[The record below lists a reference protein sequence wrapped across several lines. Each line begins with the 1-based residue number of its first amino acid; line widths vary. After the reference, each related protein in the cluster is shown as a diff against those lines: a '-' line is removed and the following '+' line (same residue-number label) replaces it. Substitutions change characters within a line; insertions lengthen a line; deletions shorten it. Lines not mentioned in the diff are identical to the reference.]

1 MKIPKHLIRPGMTDE
16 QKKRVEDFVNECRKA
31 LSKAP
36 AFDTTDAAIT
46 AAVQMAKKEEY
57 SFPSVW
63 KEPQDIGKNHAVVI
77 QDLREKAH
85 NAGYTQEI
93 DEQKIFDLA
102 NGINRE
108 DEDTDEIEE
117 ID

>member
-1 MKIPKHLIRPGMTDE
+1 MKIPEHLTKPGMTDE
-16 QKKRVEDFVNECRKA
+16 RKKRVEKLVNECRKE

-36 AFDTTDAAIT
+36 AFDTADAAIA

-63 KEPQDIGKNHAVVI
+63 KEPVDIGKKHAVVHQYI
-77 QDLREKAH
+77 RESAH
-85 NAGYTQEI
+85 NAGYTQEV

-102 NGINRE
+102 NGRG
-108 DEDTDEIEE
+108 TDEIEE
-117 ID
+117 VD

>member
-1 MKIPKHLIRPGMTDE
+1 MKIPNHLIRPGMTGD
-16 QKKRVEDFVNECRKA
+16 QKKHVANFVNECRKE

-36 AFDTTDAAIT
+36 TFATTDAAIE

-63 KEPQDIGKNHAVVI
+63 KEPKDIGNKHAVVH
-77 QDLREKAH
+77 QDIRESAH
-85 NAGYTQEI
+85 NAGYTQEV

-102 NGINRE
+102 HGRN
-108 DEDTDEIEE
+108 DEDADEIEE